1 MRVYFDDVERDY
13 LAARLCD
20 RTDVTD
26 RELTA
31 AFAAWVNENSETSRS
46 SPPRSHSRLVAGAR
60 ARRRAAPAPRERAL
74 VTYGGSGYAVMA
86 RGRR

>member
-1 MRVYFDDVERDY
+1 MRVYFDAVERDY

-31 AFAAWVNENSETSRS
+31 AFAAWVNEKPAPRAD
-46 SPPRSHSRLVAGAR
+46 SPPRSHSRLVAGAH
-60 ARRRAAPAPRERAL
+60 ARRRAAPAPHERAL
-74 VTYGGSGYAVMA
+74 VTYGGSGYSVMA
-86 RGRR
+86 RGRS